1 MANFSVRDY
10 SLFIL
15 NIIIMQ
21 YEGKIIHIGDVE
33 TVGQNALQKR
43 SVVLEEHT
51 DKEYKWGI
59 SFDLIK
65 DKVELINSF
74 KVGDLVKV
82 SLNFRTNYS
91 ENTQRYYTSISA
103 WRIDGLSGSN
113 NSSAQ
118 DDDLPF

>member
-1 MANFSVRDY
+1 VLEIILY
-10 SLFIL
+10 LFLIL
-15 NIIIMQ
+15 LHMQ
-21 YEGKIIHIGDVE
+21 YEGKIIHIGEVE

-43 SVVLEEHT
+43 TVVLEEYT
-51 DKEYKWGI
+51 DREYKWGI

-65 DKVELINSF
+65 DKVDLINSF

-103 WRIDGLSGSN
+103 WRIDGLSWST

>member
-1 MANFSVRDY
+1 
-10 SLFIL
+10 
-15 NIIIMQ
+15 MQ

-43 SVVLEEHT
+43 TVVLEEHT
-51 DKEYKWGI
+51 DREFKGGI
-59 SFDLIK
+59 AFDLIK
-65 DKVELINSF
+65 DKVDLINSF
-74 KVGDLVKV
+74 KVGDMVKV

-103 WRIDGLSGSN
+103 WRIEALNGSN
-113 NSSAQ
+113 TPVQ

>member
-1 MANFSVRDY
+1 
-10 SLFIL
+10 
-15 NIIIMQ
+15 MQ

-43 SVVLEEHT
+43 TVVLEEYS

-74 KVGDLVKV
+74 KVWDLVKA

-103 WRIDGLSGSN
+103 WRIDGLSGSD

>member
-1 MANFSVRDY
+1 MEQVK
-10 SLFIL
+10 LPFIL

-21 YEGKIIHIGDVE
+21 YEGKIIHIGEVE

-43 SVVLEEHT
+43 TVVLEEIT
-51 DKEYKWGI
+51 DREYKGGI
-59 SFDLIK
+59 AFDLIK
-65 DKVELINSF
+65 DKVSLIDPF
-74 KVGDLVKV
+74 QVGDSIKV

-103 WRIDGLSGSN
+103 WRIDGLSGSSN
-113 NSSAQ
+113 AASSS

>member
-1 MANFSVRDY
+1 
-10 SLFIL
+10 
-15 NIIIMQ
+15 MQ

-43 SVVLEEHT
+43 TVVLEEHS

-74 KVGDLVKV
+74 KVWDLVKA

-103 WRIDGLSGSN
+103 RRIDGLSGSD
-113 NSSAQ
+113 NSSSQ